1 MATAAK
7 GSAKKE
13 TVYNRQ
19 AEDPKPSTSA
29 DADPNDDTP
38 DDPLFDGF
46 ASAEIGSMPELMAL
60 LQDDEILDSFQNE
73 TTTKYLRQI
82 SMDPSVIDSLLEK
95 PEIKFLADKI
105 RAQYEKTAREKG
117 TTPGTSGTK

>member
-1 MATAAK
+1 MATASK

-13 TVYNRQ
+13 KIYSR
-19 AEDPKPSTSA
+19 DPQPSTSA
-29 DADPNDDTP
+29 QDDPNDDTP
-38 DDPLFDGF
+38 EDPLFDGF

-60 LQDDEILDSFQNE
+60 LQDDEILDRFQDE
-73 TTTKYLRQI
+73 QTTRYLRQI

-105 RAQYEKTAREKG
+105 RAQYDKTAKEKG
-117 TTPGTSGTK
+117 STQ